1 MCIKNSI
8 QFSMKSK
15 MKTKENIERYHQL
28 MNKRLQHEAIIDKL
42 IGRQQVKKETSD
54 EIAQS

>member
-1 MCIKNSI
+1 
-8 QFSMKSK
+8 MKSK

-42 IGRQQVKKETSD
+42 IGR
-54 EIAQS
+54 